1 MVSTITLAQVISAL
15 VGTVLPIA
23 VALVTARVASPGVK
37 AVTLLVLA
45 AVTSFLSEW
54 LVALNSTLEFD
65 ASQAGFG
72 VLLTFVA
79 AVAAHFGLWSP
90 VRVSGS
96 QGAVQR
102 NVPAGL
108 GGRHAG

>member
-23 VALVTARVASPGVK
+23 VALVTSRVASPGLK

-45 AVTSFLSEW
+45 AITSFLSEW
-54 LVALNSTLEFD
+54 LTALNTALAFD

-79 AVAAHFGLWSP
+79 AVAAHFGLWKP
-90 VRVSGS
+90 AAVTGS
-96 QGAVQR
+96 DGAVAR
-102 NVPAGL
+102 ALPAGV
-108 GGRHAG
+108 GGRHAA

>member
-15 VGTVLPIA
+15 VGTLLPIA

-37 AVTLLVLA
+37 AVALLVLSA
-45 AVTSFLSEW
+45 ITSFLSEW
-54 LVALNSTLEFD
+54 LTALNTSLAFD

-79 AVAAHFGLWSP
+79 AVAAHFGFWSP
-90 VRVSGS
+90 VRVSGREGTVA
-96 QGAVQR
+96 QA
-102 NVPAGL
+102 VPAGL
-108 GGRHAG
+108 GGRHRA